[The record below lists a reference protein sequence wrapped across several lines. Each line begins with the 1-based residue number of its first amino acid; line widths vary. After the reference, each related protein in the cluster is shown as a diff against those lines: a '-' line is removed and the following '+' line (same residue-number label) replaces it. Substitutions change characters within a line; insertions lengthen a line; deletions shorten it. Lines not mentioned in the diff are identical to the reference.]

1 MRRESDMGH
10 EVKAYPA
17 PWNLR
22 GKGYIF
28 LYKFKKD
35 FVAQSGNVPAFLEGA
50 FVGGFGSMMLVDYEE
65 SNAGPYGELLFI
77 PGKFRFGGK
86 KLDTISKIYVSTM
99 ESVVNGRANWG
110 IPKEK
115 ADFSF
120 EETGSGTEKVT
131 VTADG
136 KIAAEFTLRSGKLSF
151 PVSTKLLPFPLV
163 QQYEGRHYFT
173 DFFGKG
179 KGHFSK
185 VIDIKIN
192 PGLFPDVSVCRP
204 IAVIRVEPFSITFPE
219 AKIETVISNLKEAH
233 RGEKK

>member
-1 MRRESDMGH
+1 MEN
-10 EVKAYPA
+10 EVKTYPA

-35 FVAQSGNVPAFLEGA
+35 FVAQSGNVPAFLDGA
-50 FVGGFGSMMLVDYEE
+50 FTGGFGSVMLVDYGE

-120 EETGSGTEKVT
+120 EKIGSNTEKVT
-131 VTADG
+131 VTANG
-136 KIAAEFTLRSGKLSF
+136 KVAAEFTLRSGGFWF

-163 QQYEGRHYFT
+163 QMYEGKHYFT
-173 DFFGKG
+173 NFFGKG
-179 KGHFSK
+179 KGHFSQIK
-185 VIDIKIN
+185 EMKID
-192 PGLFPDVSVCRP
+192 PALFPDVSVCRP

-219 AKIETVISNLKEAH
+219 AEIENSVSNPEKGH
-233 RGEKK
+233 RGEINE

>member
-1 MRRESDMGH
+1 MEN
-10 EVKAYPA
+10 EVRAYPA

-35 FVAQSGNVPAFLEGA
+35 FVAQNGNVPAFLDGA
-50 FVGGFGSMMLVDYEE
+50 FAGGFGSVMLVDYEE

-77 PGKFRFGGK
+77 PGKFRFRGK
-86 KLDTISKIYVSTM
+86 KLDTISRIYVSTM

-120 EETGSGTEKVT
+120 EETDGGEEKVT
-131 VTADG
+131 VTVGG
-136 KIAAEFTLRSGKLSF
+136 KIAAAFTLRSGRLSF

-163 QQYEGRHYFT
+163 QQYEGKHYFT

-179 KGHFSK
+179 KGHLAK
-185 VIDIKIN
+185 MTDIQID
-192 PGLFPDVSVCRP
+192 PALFPDVSVCRP
-204 IAVIRVEPFSITFPE
+204 IAVIRVEPFSITFPR
-219 AKIETVISNLKEAH
+219 AKIEKA
-233 RGEKK
+233 

>member
-1 MRRESDMGH
+1 MEN

-35 FVAQSGNVPAFLEGA
+35 FVKQSGNVPAFLDGA
-50 FVGGFGSMMLVDYEE
+50 FAGGFGSVMLVDYEE
-65 SNAGPYGELLFI
+65 SNAGSYGELLFI
-77 PGKFRFGGK
+77 PGKFRFGVK

-120 EETGSGTEKVT
+120 EETDSGTEKVT
-131 VTADG
+131 VTAGG
-136 KIAAEFTLRSGKLSF
+136 KTAAEFTLHSGKFSF
-151 PVSTKLLPFPLV
+151 PVSTNLLPFPLV
-163 QQYEGRHYFT
+163 QQYERKHYFT

-179 KGHFSK
+179 TGHFSTITDMK
-185 VIDIKIN
+185 ID
-192 PGLFPDVSVCRP
+192 PALFPDVSACRP
-204 IAVIRVEPFSITFPE
+204 IAVIRVDPFHITFPE
-219 AKIETVISNLKEAH
+219 AKIENA
-233 RGEKK
+233 

>member
-1 MRRESDMGH
+1 MEDEIRS
-10 EVKAYPA
+10 YPA
-17 PWNLR
+17 PWNLK

-35 FVAQSGNVPAFLEGA
+35 FVGRSGNVPEFLDGSFA
-50 FVGGFGSMMLVDYEE
+50 GGFGSVMLVNYEE
-65 SNAGPYGELLFI
+65 SDAGPYGELLFI
-77 PGKFRFGGK
+77 PGKFRFGGR

-131 VTADG
+131 VTVGG
-136 KIAAEFTLRSGKLSF
+136 KAAAEFTLRSGRFSF

-163 QQYEGRHYFT
+163 QQHEGKHYFT
-173 DFFGKG
+173 DFFGTG
-179 KGHFSK
+179 KGHFARITEMK
-185 VIDIKIN
+185 ID
-192 PGLFPDVSVCRP
+192 PALFPDVSLCRP
-204 IAVIRVEPFSITFPE
+204 IAVIRVDPFNITFPE
-219 AKIETVISNLKEAH
+219 AKTENV
-233 RGEKK
+233 